1 MSHSSDALHTR
12 ICDTLDIQYPI
23 VQAGMG
29 AGLTPPDLVAA
40 VSNGGGLG
48 ILGAHLMPEDRLRAA
63 IRAIKERTARPFG
76 VNFIIAPPESG
87 HQRISTTQQFLDRFR
102 SELGLDDGL
111 TDLTLPPSTLPELLV
126 VAFEERVPV
135 LSLGLGDPTRFVQ
148 PAHDHGMSV
157 IAMVSTVDE
166 GRQAAVSGVDVIAA
180 QGAEAGGHRS
190 NFNAAPGDDLPQI
203 GTFAL
208 VPQLVDAIDVPV
220 LAAGGVMDGRGV
232 TAALALGAEGV
243 LMGTRFLTARESGT
257 FSAYRDALLQATE
270 VDTVVSHGPTGRP
283 ARSLRNR
290 LVEAMSQA
298 FEPLPYPLQAM
309 AAMDIYMA
317 AVMKDRA
324 DLYPLWAG
332 QGLRLLTDGQPAQE
346 IVSEIVEEATS
357 IMRRFSGRVAS

>member
-1 MSHSSDALHTR
+1 MSHPSVALHTR
-12 ICDTLDIQYPI
+12 ICDTLGIQYPI

-29 AGLTPPDLVAA
+29 AGITTPDLVAA

-48 ILGAHLMPEDRLRAA
+48 ILGAHLMPEDRFRAA
-63 IRAIKERTARPFG
+63 IRGIKERTDRPFG
-76 VNFIIAPPESG
+76 VNFIVAPPETG
-87 HQRISTTQQFLDRFR
+87 HQRLSTTQQFLDRYR
-102 SELGLDDGL
+102 SELGLDEGP

-135 LSLGLGDPTRFVQ
+135 LSLGLGDPARFVE
-148 PAHDHGMSV
+148 PAHEHGMSV

-166 GRQAAVSGVDVIAA
+166 GRQAAASGVDVVAA

-190 NFNAAPGDDLPQI
+190 NFTAAPGDELPQI

-232 TAALALGAEGV
+232 AAALALGAEGV

-257 FSAYRDALLQATE
+257 FDAYREALLQATE
-270 VDTVVSHGPTGRP
+270 VDTVVSRGPTGRP

-290 LVEAMSQA
+290 LVEEMSRE
-298 FEPLPYPLQAM
+298 FDPLPYPLQGM
-309 AAMDIYMA
+309 AAMDIYAA
-317 AVMKDRA
+317 AVQRDRA
-324 DLYPLWAG
+324 DLFPLWAG
-332 QGLRLLTDGQPAQE
+332 QGLRLLTDGQSAQE
-346 IVSEIVEEATS
+346 IVSEIAEEATAV
-357 IMRRFSGRVAS
+357 MTRLCGRVAN